1 MTKSKAYYQA
11 YLVLE
16 CLSEEEYSLIPQ
28 ELLNE
33 IESKMEVDTSIV
45 VDASIPLE
53 KQKID
58 EKTYDILDRVIR
70 AIEKAYGEDAIDNP
84 EKYANAEED
93 KNTVPKD
100 EFDIIIDDLTDGKP
114 EHTVKSESK
123 KATAGGDKEL
133 KEENIRL
140 KNIITA
146 LEQEAK
152 KVEAAKALYYD
163 YKEMVQ
169 KKDEII
175 RALQIENQNLKTNNE
190 ELNKSI
196 NSVPKLFRKLFRI
209 DKLLK

>member
-16 CLSEEEYSLIPQ
+16 CLSEEEYSLIPK
-28 ELLNE
+28 ELLDE
-33 IESKMEVDTSIV
+33 IKQKMEEDPSIIVDS
-45 VDASIPLE
+45 SIPLE

-58 EKTYDILDRVIR
+58 EKTYDILERVIK

-93 KNTVPKD
+93 KSNASID
-100 EFDIIIDDLTDGKP
+100 EFDIIIDDLTGGKP

-123 KATAGGDKEL
+123 KAIAGGDKEL

-146 LEQEAK
+146 LEQEAQ

-163 YKEMVQ
+163 YKDMVQ

-196 NSVPKLFRKLFRI
+196 KSVPKLFRKLFRI
-209 DKLLK
+209 DNLLK